1 MYERD
6 YVGIYLI
13 LADFHL
19 SNRLLFNFTSFSVV
33 YQNSQTGEPFTKIKV
48 HVTLTAFKITNDHM
62 TTYMY
67 MYCCSELDLNYF

>member
-13 LADFHL
+13 IADFHL
-19 SNRLLFNFTSFSVV
+19 SNRLLCNFTSFSVV
-33 YQNSQTGEPFTKIKV
+33 YQNSQTGESFTKIKV
-48 HVTLTAFKITNDHM
+48 HVTLTAFKFITKDHT

-67 MYCCSELDLNYF
+67 MYCCSELDLN